1 MAGVITASASSWTG
15 PSTGLSLRQFAGVI
29 TVLRREGADPVRKGR
44 PWSLPLEDR
53 VLLVAACWRTN
64 LTLRQLAL
72 LFGVSKSAA
81 DRIVNHLAPAL
92 ALQQRKRF
100 RKDTVLIVDGTWS
113 PPVTT
118 ASPSSRRTTAAIADA
133 LAKRD
138 DVNWVAL
145 SAAGCEVTCA
155 TQSRT
160 REQRENLLGQRL
172 PRTAAV
178 LDINAFAMLRQF
190 VGGRGHYWTALHGVL
205 SPEQEAMLGSDG
217 SPFAEVPVITR
228 DPAHLTEEDE
238 RLLDALAADGRA
250 SFVDLAAAAGS
261 TPGRVARR
269 LDALLR
275 RRVVHIDV
283 EIAAAALGYHARA
296 NLWLR
301 VHPSAV
307 KTVGRTLA
315 EEPEIAF
322 AAAVSGPYNLHA
334 VAHCRDL
341 DELFE
346 FTSDRI
352 GSIAGLQ
359 SMEVSPV
366 LQYIKQAGT
375 LLSGDRLID
384 PSRRRA

>member
-1 MAGVITASASSWTG
+1 M
-15 PSTGLSLRQFAGVI
+15 
-29 TVLRREGADPVRKGR
+29 
-44 PWSLPLEDR
+44 
-53 VLLVAACWRTN
+53 
-64 LTLRQLAL
+64 
-72 LFGVSKSAA
+72 
-81 DRIVNHLAPAL
+81 
-92 ALQQRKRF
+92 
-100 RKDTVLIVDGTWS
+100 
-113 PPVTT
+113 TT

-205 SPEQEAMLGSDG
+205 SLEQEAMLGSDG
-217 SPFAEVPVITR
+217 SPFAEVPVVTR
-228 DPAHLTEEDE
+228 DPAHLTEEDG

-261 TPGRVARR
+261 TPGRVSRR

-322 AAAVSGPYNLHA
+322 AAAVSGPYNVHA

-352 GSIAGLQ
+352 GSMAGLQ

-366 LQYIKQAGT
+366 LQHIKQAGT

>member
-1 MAGVITASASSWTG
+1 MAGASMSESFAVQPDDVRIIRALQIAPRASFASIAGTLGLAESTVNRRYRRLCAEGVI
-15 PSTGLSLRQFAGVI
+15 RVAGVLNPGALGQSRWL
-29 TVLRREGADPVRKGR
+29 VRLRCR
-44 PWSLPLEDR
+44 P
-53 VLLVAACWRTN
+53 
-64 LTLRQLAL
+64 
-72 LFGVSKSAA
+72 GSA
-81 DRIVNHLAPAL
+81 
-92 ALQQRKRF
+92 
-100 RKDTVLIVDGTWS
+100 G
-113 PPVTT
+113 
-118 ASPSSRRTTAAIADA
+118 AIAAA
-133 LAKRD
+133 LAKRE

-145 SAAGCEVTCA
+145 SAAGCEITCA

-160 REQRENLLGQRL
+160 RQQREDLLGQRL

-190 VGGRGHYWTALHGVL
+190 MGGRGHYWSALEGVL
-205 SPEQEAMLGSDG
+205 SPEQEAALGSEG
-217 SPFAEVPVITR
+217 TPFTESPVVARE
-228 DPAHLTEEDE
+228 PARLTGEDE
-238 RLLDALAADGRA
+238 MILDALAADGRA
-250 SFVDLAAAAGS
+250 GLVDLAAAADS
-261 TPGRVARR
+261 TPGRVSRR
-269 LDALLR
+269 LHALVR

-307 KTVGRTLA
+307 KTFGRALA

-322 AAAVSGPYNLHA
+322 AAATSGPCNLHA

-352 GSIAGLQ
+352 GTMDDLQ

-366 LQYIKQAGT
+366 QQHIKQAGT
-375 LLSGDRLID
+375 LLSGGRLTA
-384 PSRRRA
+384 PAESGR